1 MKKMFKNFIELVFNA
16 SEIVFAIF
24 IPLGIIMLLSHVVM
38 DALKDLCVEAI
49 LLPLWVHYPT
59 VNRRCLRTA

>member
-24 IPLGIIMLLSHVVM
+24 IPLGIIMLLIHAVM
-38 DALKDLCVEAI
+38 DALKDFCV
-49 LLPLWVHYPT
+49 
-59 VNRRCLRTA
+59 